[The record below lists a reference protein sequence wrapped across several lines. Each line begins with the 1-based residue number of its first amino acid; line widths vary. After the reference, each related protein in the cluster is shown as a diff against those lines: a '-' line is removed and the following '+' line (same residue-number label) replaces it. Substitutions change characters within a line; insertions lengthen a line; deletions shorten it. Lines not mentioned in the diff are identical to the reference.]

1 MHKYNII
8 MKYANI
14 ELINKCEE
22 KKDILR
28 VNKGKG

>member
-14 ELINKCEE
+14 ELINKYE
-22 KKDILR
+22 KKKDMLR